1 LVPHEFT
8 AGAYITTDLS
18 DNQITGFNP
27 GAMKEPCN
35 QDIERFDPSDTIAI
49 VAPGNL
55 DDMSNYPEL
64 FRARG
69 IPFIFDPGQS
79 IPALGPEK
87 ILQGLRGS
95 RIFISNDYELEMV
108 TRAIGVTKQ
117 DMLEETSAIIT
128 TLGENGSVVTTLE
141 GEYVIPAAIPDK
153 VIDPTGAGDA
163 FRAGLIKG
171 LVSGKS
177 IVEAARMGTVSASF
191 GVECQGTQCHK
202 FTVQDFWKRHH
213 LTFGNIQ

>member
-1 LVPHEFT
+1 
-8 AGAYITTDLS
+8 
-18 DNQITGFNP
+18 
-27 GAMKEPCN
+27 
-35 QDIERFDPSDTIAI
+35 
-49 VAPGNL
+49 
-55 DDMSNYPEL
+55 MSTYPEL

-95 RIFISNDYELEMV
+95 TIFISNDYELEMV

-117 DMLEETSAIIT
+117 DMLEETSTIIT
-128 TLGENGSVVTTLE
+128 TLGEKGSVVTTLE
-141 GEYVIPAAIPDK
+141 GEYIIPAAIPDK
-153 VIDPTGAGDA
+153 VSDPTGAGDA

-191 GVECQGTQCHK
+191 GVECQGTQCHR
-202 FTVQDFWKRHH
+202 FTMQDFWKRHNR
-213 LTFGNIQ
+213 TFGNIR